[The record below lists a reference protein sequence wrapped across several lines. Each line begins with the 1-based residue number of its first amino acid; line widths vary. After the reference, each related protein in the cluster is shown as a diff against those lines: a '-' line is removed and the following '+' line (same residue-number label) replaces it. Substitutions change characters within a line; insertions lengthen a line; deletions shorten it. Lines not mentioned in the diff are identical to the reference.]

1 MLRRRELIA
10 SACASAVLPARAATP
25 PRRAV
30 LRLAGPWATVS
41 LPLIRLAEHGGLEAL
56 ADKVEF
62 VGWRDPDELRLIAIE
77 GRADVLAVP
86 VNVGANLYNRGV
98 PLRLLNV
105 SAWGMLWLVSRQAGP
120 KTLADFRGEEI
131 AMPFRGDMPD
141 ILFGLLAR
149 SQQLDPRRDFKL
161 RYVASPLDAMQLLV
175 GRRVEHALLAEP
187 AVSMALRKTRSFPTS
202 VVAPELHR
210 AVDLQQEWAR
220 VLHRPPRIP
229 QAGIALL
236 GALRDDAP
244 AGAQIA
250 QAYAAALAQC
260 RAQPLACGEAMARR
274 NDRLDAQA
282 VADAIAASPLE
293 AVGARQAR
301 GDVEFLFEA
310 LVAQN
315 PALVGGRMPDA
326 AFYGGL

>member
-1 MLRRRELIA
+1 MRRRELIL
-10 SACASAVLPARAATP
+10 SACATAALPARAAP
-25 PRRAV
+25 SRRAV
-30 LRLAGPWATVS
+30 LRLAGPWSTVS
-41 LPLIRLAEHGGLEAL
+41 LPLIQLAEHGGLEQL

-62 VGWRDPDELRLIAIE
+62 VGWHNPDELRLIAIE

-105 SAWGMLWLVSRQAGP
+105 SAWGMLWLVSTRAGP

-149 SQQLDPRRDFKL
+149 AQQLDPRRDFRL
-161 RYVASPLDAMQLLV
+161 RHVASPLDAMQLLL

-187 AVSMALRKTRSFPTS
+187 AVSMALRKTQSFPAS
-202 VVAPELHR
+202 MVAPELHR
-210 AVDLQQEWAR
+210 AVDLQQEWSR
-220 VLHRPPRIP
+220 VLQRPPRIP

-236 GALRDDAP
+236 GALRDDAQ
-244 AGAQIA
+244 ASAQIA
-250 QAYAAALAQC
+250 EAYAAALTQC

-274 NDRLDAQA
+274 NERLDAQA
-282 VADAIAASPLE
+282 VADAIASSPLE

-301 GDVEFLFEA
+301 SDIEFLFQA

-315 PALVGGRMPDA
+315 PALVGGRLPDD
-326 AFYGGL
+326 AFYGGA